1 MKKNIFSILMLL
13 LLVTA
18 AWAGDGDGSKDHP
31 FSGVWQASQLASR
44 IDKGKDLYL
53 AYDCDIQSG
62 SITVTDSKLNT
73 QIANGWPAWAPGN
86 VLGSSNYS
94 GYDEYYKANSLGDRR
109 SQLFIITDASG
120 SGSTI
125 HMTGYFSGRYNLS
138 NIVLPRKKVGDAE
151 YYVIKTADDYET
163 FRNIVATGNPYA
175 NAVLE
180 NDIKVTKP
188 IGGGGPQFHY
198 RGTFDGQGHTIDVG
212 SLPNDNENHPWGL
225 FQFTEPGCVIRNLK
239 VTGELTSGHEYL
251 GAIVGEAVGTR
262 LENCIS
268 DAKLKNTSSTLPVT
282 GGLIGA
288 GHGVNFIENCAF
300 IGSLQSSGQSSGLVG
315 RNSQMVSIKSCYVAP
330 KSIAG
335 SGSMFTDQISE
346 VETFKNNY
354 QCTQLAN
361 GDSSPLGKD
370 VRSTSITKDEVKNGM
385 LCYKLNQN
393 GRKGIVWYQ
402 NSDGYPY
409 PFRTNNCKMIVS
421 DDGGST
427 VNGNT
432 VLCLHGK
439 GFNDDH
445 ICSICGATDPVV
457 TIEPLQDSGEDKE
470 YSGDIFVGYLR
481 YKLDTNNKTATVKG
495 THHYAGDL
503 HEGVKNRDATAVH
516 IPETINYGGV
526 EYTVKYIGKSSFNRS
541 VMEYCY
547 IPKTLT
553 HIEDDAFNGC
563 SNLKYLHIA
572 DCPSAGTSS
581 LYLGHKNEDN
591 ELFEDCSKL
600 GKVYIGRDLRWYPY
614 STVNPY
620 KPDEPFEDRNSIKDV
635 FFGPRVTR
643 VGNYYKEY
651 AREGMSYDLFNDA
664 TGLERVYIMGD
675 DQSLNGSDIE
685 FWCRNDFSTAPT
697 WYINRTIGHTTYLT
711 YTTVI
716 DEGFGCLDHC
726 AEVTFG
732 PFVKKVPKNMFGG
745 ITINGNGKLKKV
757 DFTKAFNLEEIGD
770 EVFTHCG
777 DAEFGELDFS
787 ITKLKKIGVS
797 AFQDCD
803 HIRNITIPA
812 STEEIGKDAFYGSF
826 SSYLTIQDSDKP
838 IKIGETAFRHD
849 ASSVPAIFLDTKVA
863 TIYQGRDIDKPEG
876 TQIFGG
882 WDKLGT
888 LTIGSKVT
896 KIERATY
903 KGFGT
908 IGALSIMY
916 NENPLEL
923 ENNFTNVFDV
933 EDGISSIFLDREMKH
948 GDEHLFISKK
958 AKETMI
964 DLSIGY
970 HQTSIY
976 PASFKDAT
984 ALKTI
989 VIPTSV
995 NTISQSSFEGCNS
1008 LENVF
1013 IASNEVTI
1021 EENAFKGCSAL
1032 KNLYMTGKDLN
1043 LQQYS
1048 FAGCNNI
1055 KNVVVAFTKDP
1066 QNDNSSPEA
1075 FTESAYTSAYLSSLN
1090 EQSYD
1095 KINFTKEPWSLF
1107 QHRGSG
1113 YKVSD
1118 FDYSS
1123 EVQSGNFE
1131 HAVIKR
1137 DFKNEK
1143 VELINIPFEMDPYY
1157 FGSDVD
1163 IYSLPTEER
1172 HNDIC
1177 YDGTCTNT
1185 LAEENVYK
1193 EDVTYFKKVDVK
1205 NSMTIPAG
1213 VYLVKTKRDIKNM
1226 SSHLNLFKSDSIAV
1240 DNTEKYYIA
1249 SHSGTVMEF
1258 GGLPKEI
1265 PAGQG
1270 FYVCDE
1276 GIIKLVTGYY
1286 ITSPCQVVMEEYLN
1300 DHYVKQMT
1308 YDLVDENSNVITT
1321 SKAAL
1326 GFSKFLEGYTTFYDA
1341 DNAYVAPKWCE
1352 VYVVT
1357 GANDG
1362 TIQLE
1367 AINDRIINK
1376 GQAVMIKS
1384 QKDVTEG
1391 LSEYLTYVTHDTTDP
1406 LYGQNLLKGVS
1417 VSTPANQL
1425 SPEHGFV
1432 YVLSCNSANTNTG
1445 FYKLSGEREMP
1456 AGKAYLDPSSIDS
1469 SLLSKAC
1476 LFVFR
1481 DNTTG
1486 IQNANVGHDAD
1497 ENMYDLLGRKI
1508 KETGFK
1514 GIYILNNK
1522 KVIVK

>member
-1 MKKNIFSILMLL
+1 MLL
-13 LLVTA
+13 LTVTA
-18 AWAGDGDGSKDHP
+18 AWAGDGDGTKDHP
-31 FSGVWQASQLASR
+31 FSGVWQASELASR
-44 IDKGKDLYL
+44 IVDKGKDIYL
-53 AYDCDIQSG
+53 AYDCDIKNG
-62 SITVTDSKLNT
+62 TITVIDSKLNNK
-73 QIANGWPAWAPGN
+73 QIARNWDAWSPGT

-94 GYDEYYKANSLGDRR
+94 GYDEYYKANSLYERR
-109 SQLFIITDASG
+109 SQLFIITQASVSG
-120 SGSTI
+120 SSSIT
-125 HMTGYFSGRYNLS
+125 MTGYFSGRYNLS
-138 NIVLPRKKVGDAE
+138 NIVLPRKEVGGVE

-180 NDIKVTKP
+180 ANITVTKP

-198 RGTFDGQGHTIDVG
+198 RGTFDGQEHTIT
-212 SLPNDNENHPWGL
+212 LAMTNTTTEPYGL
-225 FQFTEPGCVIRNLK
+225 FQYTEPGCIIRNLK
-239 VTGELTSGHEYL
+239 VSGKIDTNSTYF
-251 GAIVGEAVGTR
+251 GSIVGDATGTTIER
-262 LENCIS
+262 CIS
-268 DAKLKNTSSTLPVT
+268 DATLKGQANI
-282 GGLIGA
+282 GGLIGISR
-288 GHGVNFIENCAF
+288 GKCFLENCAY
-300 IGSLQSSGQSSGLVG
+300 IGSIEGGATASALVG
-315 RNSQMVSIKSCYVAP
+315 KNSQKISIKSCYSAP
-330 KSIAG
+330 DVSGSSASTVNAFTDKISKVETNLNNHYLGNLSTANQEGEASVIYTPSAG
-335 SGSMFTDQISE
+335 SSKGTRLCYDL
-346 VETFKNNY
+346 N
-354 QCTQLAN
+354 
-361 GDSSPLGKD
+361 
-370 VRSTSITKDEVKNGM
+370 KNGR
-385 LCYKLNQN
+385 N
-393 GRKGIVWYQ
+393 GVVWFMHE
-402 NSDGYPY
+402 DIPY
-409 PFRTNNCKMIVS
+409 PFRGTDGNPIYGDNNGEVIITVVS
-421 DDGGST
+421 RGGGELGHT
-427 VNGNT
+427 HEYGE
-432 VLCLHGK
+432 
-439 GFNDDH
+439 DH
-445 ICSICGATDPVV
+445 ICSKCGY
-457 TIEPLQDSGEDKE
+457 IEDGVNIDPLQNSGIDEMYAK
-470 YSGDIFVGYLR
+470 GDVYVGLLR
-481 YKLDTNNKTATVKG
+481 YTLDKNSKTATVKG
-495 THHYAGDL
+495 AHKLAKT
-503 HEGVKNRDATAVH
+503 ERDYVNAIH
-516 IPETINYGGV
+516 IPETIIYDGV
-526 EYTVKYIGKSSFNRS
+526 EYTVKYIGEKSFNNS
-541 VMEYCY
+541 DMEYCY
-547 IPKTLT
+547 IPKTVNN
-553 HIEDDAFNGC
+553 IADGAFNGC
-563 SNLKYLHIA
+563 TKLKYLHIA
-572 DCPSAGTSS
+572 DGPSAAPGSGPEAGV
-581 LYLGHKNEDN
+581 YMGHKDKTH
-591 ELFEDCSKL
+591 ELFEDCPL
-600 GKVYIGRDLRWYPY
+600 EKVYIGRNLRWY
-614 STVNPY
+614 SDNSN
-620 KPDEPFEDRNSIKDV
+620 PDEPFEDRNDITDV

-643 VGNYYKEY
+643 VGNANYSN

-882 WDKLGT
+882 WDDLGT

-896 KIERATY
+896 KIERSTY
-903 KGFGT
+903 EGFGT

-923 ENNFTNVFDV
+923 ENNFTDVFNVSK
-933 EDGISSIFLDREMKH
+933 GISSIFLDREMKH

-1043 LQQYS
+1043 LQKYS

-1113 YKVSD
+1113 YEVLD
-1118 FDYSS
+1118 FDYTS
-1123 EVQSGNFE
+1123 EAQSGNYE

-1226 SSHLNLFKSDSIAV
+1226 SSHLNLFKSQLITV
-1240 DNTEKYYIA
+1240 DNTEKEYIA

-1270 FYVCDE
+1270 FYVCDG
-1276 GIIKLVTGYY
+1276 GIIKLVTGDYT
-1286 ITSPCQVVMEEYLN
+1286 TSPCQVVMEEYLN

-1406 LYGQNLLKGVS
+1406 LYGKNLLKGVS